1 MYNHIQLKLIEKKK
15 NIYKKT
21 YLITIHITGQIFQHF
36 FHVGANHLD
45 DSFFHHWVTD
55 INSKENCGCL
65 GLHAFPTIIFCGC
78 SFVCAQ
84 AKFSSLVMI
93 NTFPKNNVKI
103 KIKMIAF
110 FFVIIILEN
119 YLPSVIQMLE
129 VFSWNFGSCFAERTL
144 KSSTYKLESS
154 SR

>member
-1 MYNHIQLKLIEKKK
+1 MYYHIQLKLIEKKK
-15 NIYKKT
+15 EVHLVQKT

-65 GLHAFPTIIFCGC
+65 GLHTFPTIIFCGC

-84 AKFSSLVMI
+84 AKFSSLIMI
-93 NTFPKNNVKI
+93 NTFS
-103 KIKMIAF
+103 
-110 FFVIIILEN
+110 
-119 YLPSVIQMLE
+119 SVIQMLE

-144 KSSTYKLESS
+144 KSSTYKLEN